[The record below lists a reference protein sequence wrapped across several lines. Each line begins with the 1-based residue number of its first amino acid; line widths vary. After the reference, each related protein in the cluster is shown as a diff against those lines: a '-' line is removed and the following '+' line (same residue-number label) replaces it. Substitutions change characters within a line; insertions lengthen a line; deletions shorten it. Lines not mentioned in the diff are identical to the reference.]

1 MNHNTPGVAAE
12 QLNSAQLCRHQLI
25 LFEFRCQTLAHR
37 VRCNQLQFIDAVDM
51 ADQAA
56 VWSGLVDLAGDD
68 LVQAT
73 MARAFMQVPRP

>member
-1 MNHNTPGVAAE
+1 MNHNTRGGAA
-12 QLNSAQLCRHQLI
+12 AQLDSAKLTRNQLT
-25 LFEFRCQTLAHR
+25 LFELRCQTLVLR

-51 ADQAA
+51 AYQAA

>member
-1 MNHNTPGVAAE
+1 MNYNTPGASGA
-12 QLNSAQLCRHQLI
+12 QQDSAKLSRHQLI
-25 LFEFRCQTLAHR
+25 LFERRCQTLVHQ

-51 ADQAA
+51 AYQAA
-56 VWSGLVDLAGDD
+56 VWSGLVDVAGDD

>member
-1 MNHNTPGVAAE
+1 MNHNTRGAQAA
-12 QLNSAQLCRHQLI
+12 QLNSAQLPRHQLI
-25 LFEFRCQTLAHR
+25 LFELRCQTLVHR

-51 ADQAA
+51 AYQAA
-56 VWSGLVDLAGDD
+56 VWSGLVDVAGDD